1 MILFIRNSRAAK
13 TNQWGKGIGFV
24 AVIRPNSQV
33 SPGAAV
39 PPALPS
45 RPSVTK

>member
-1 MILFIRNSRAAK
+1 MILFIRNLRAGK
-13 TNQWGKGIGFV
+13 TNQWEKGIGLG

-39 PPALPS
+39 PPAPPS